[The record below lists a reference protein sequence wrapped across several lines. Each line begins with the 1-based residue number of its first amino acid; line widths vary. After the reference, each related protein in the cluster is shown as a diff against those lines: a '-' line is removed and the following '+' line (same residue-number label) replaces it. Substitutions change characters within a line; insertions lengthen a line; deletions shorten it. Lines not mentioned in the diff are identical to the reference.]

1 MCTIALIH
9 RVRPDN
15 SLVVAAN
22 RDEFY
27 ARPATGP
34 LVLDE
39 RLGVVGGRD
48 HKGGTWLGL
57 TKNGLFVGLTNQRTG
72 EPPPVD
78 ARSRGEAVLEALRA
92 GASAMGDR
100 SARALDRVTAMR
112 AADFPPFNLV
122 LGDGERLF
130 VLYGR
135 ADGWE
140 SRELEPGV
148 WVLANDKL
156 GSPWFPKADRL
167 QSRVERVVHQP
178 WDTLQTELEH
188 ALADT
193 TVPEDVPI
201 DPTSPVPE
209 AWAKAL
215 QALCIHTEIYGTR
228 SATIAALGRG
238 RVDHYRFADGP
249 PDTHPFRDFTPLV
262 SDA

>member
-9 RVRPDN
+9 RIRPDQP
-15 SLVVAAN
+15 LVVAAN

-34 LVLDE
+34 QVLDP

-57 TKNGLFVGLTNQRTG
+57 TKNGLFVGLTNQRTS
-72 EPPPVD
+72 EDPPAD

-92 GASAMGDR
+92 GAGANGDR
-100 SARALDRVTAMR
+100 SARALDRVMAMR
-112 AADFPPFNLV
+112 AGDFPPFNLV

-130 VLYGR
+130 VAYAR
-135 ADGWE
+135 RDGWE

-148 WVLANDKL
+148 WVLANDRL
-156 GSPWFPKADRL
+156 GSPWFPKAERL
-167 QSRVERVVHQP
+167 QAKVTKVADAP
-178 WDTLQTELEH
+178 WPTLRAELEH

-201 DPTSPVPE
+201 DPTSPVPA
-209 AWAKAL
+209 AWARAL
-215 QALCIHTEIYGTR
+215 QALCIHTEVYGTR

-238 RVDHYRFADGP
+238 AVAEYAFAEGP
-249 PDTHPFRDFTPLV
+249 PDENPFRDFTPLV
-262 SDA
+262 SGA